1 MLLKNSIQR
10 PSHIWTLYGILL
22 SILGL
27 IAYYDAFSL
36 SVETHDREYMIDAA
50 ASGILDIFSA
60 DKHMPGRPF
69 FELLVWMEYQFWQ
82 DDVRY
87 FHIAGIV
94 LHIGASYL
102 LAIVL
107 SQRNIA
113 LSISLTA
120 GFLFLL
126 NTAHFRA
133 IHWIS
138 AHCYSLSLLCGFAAM
153 YCFYRWLQSN
163 HWHLAILTYVA
174 TIAGVL
180 SHISTAVILPVLLL
194 DTRLSGQQAK
204 RPIWFISFLSISAL
218 LCIFFIK
225 SHYTLAPQVDILTD
239 EWTFYEP
246 LIQFVY
252 LLGRLI
258 STLHWLPFALY
269 EPHSWDYALGA
280 AGICAALILII
291 RYPSQINI
299 YGLLWL
305 FGGLVP
311 FLLIDFH
318 YIMTM
323 SAGPSRYLY
332 MAGVGAAIL
341 LAQGIR
347 NISLSTQAY
356 LYTNKKTE
364 YSRIPHAAIV
374 LTVAFSSIFY
384 HAQSEAVSL
393 YTSARND
400 LANGYTGSGV
410 SQLQEVV
417 ERNSTLVDLKD
428 TYERLFTPLTR
439 MDLSEAAHVVA
450 QGRKR
455 FPESRDLIL
464 GEMVLQSLQATDI
477 EQDEIVESIALLGQD
492 SEISNLLNGWY
503 HNVSELKM
511 KNSDLTAAVAAL
523 DILIRTTPKNSTTTL
538 WNSAVLFIRLG
549 AYDTARKRLE
559 EILASGSTEANVLYL
574 LARMCIYQ
582 NDLTSAEIHVNKLLE
597 IDPLNNEALALKEYL
612 LQKTQPKQ

>member
-22 SILGL
+22 SLLGL

-36 SVETHDREYMIDAA
+36 SVETHDREYMLDAA

-69 FELLVWMEYQFWQ
+69 FELFVWMEYQFWQ
-82 DDVRY
+82 DKVRY

-102 LAIVL
+102 LAIIL
-107 SQRNIA
+107 SQRSIA
-113 LSISLTA
+113 LPISLAA
-120 GFLFLL
+120 GLLFLL
-126 NTAHFRA
+126 NTAQFRA

-138 AHCYSLSLLCGFAAM
+138 AHCYSLSLICGFVAM

-163 HWHLAILTYVA
+163 HWRFAILTYVA

-246 LIQFVY
+246 MIQFVY

-258 STLHWLPFALY
+258 ATLHWLPFALY

-280 AGICAALILII
+280 AGICAALILVI
-291 RYPSQINI
+291 RYPSQINL

-305 FGGLVP
+305 LGGLVP

-341 LAQGIR
+341 LAQGIY
-347 NISLSTQAY
+347 NISLSAQAY
-356 LYTNKKTE
+356 LYTDKKTE
-364 YSRIPHAAIV
+364 YSRIPHAVIV
-374 LTVAFSSIFY
+374 LTVACISIFY

-400 LANGYTGSGV
+400 LANGYAESGV

-439 MDLSEAAHVVA
+439 RDLSEAAHVVA

-455 FPESRDLIL
+455 FPESGTLIL
-464 GEMVLQSLQATDI
+464 GEMVLQSLQARNV
-477 EQDEIVESIALLGQD
+477 EQDEIVESIAQFGQYRAA
-492 SEISNLLNGWY
+492 SNTLQLWY
-503 HNVSELKM
+503 HNISELEEENDNL
-511 KNSDLTAAVAAL
+511 NSAASAL
-523 DILIRTTPKNSTTTL
+523 DILIRTTPKDSTTL
-538 WNSAVLFIRLG
+538 WNSAVLYFQLG
-549 AYDTARKRLE
+549 AYDTVRKRLE
-559 EILASGSTEANVLYL
+559 EILSLGSTEAKVLDL
-574 LARMCIYQ
+574 LARVCIHQ
-582 NDLTSAEIHVNKLLE
+582 NDLTSAEIHVNKLLK
-597 IDPLNNEALALKEYL
+597 IDPLNSEALAIKEYL
-612 LQKTQPKQ
+612 LQNTQPKQ